1 MTYPFKRNNA
11 NTTSKPPATKFNPF
25 RTVFIDRLLDEKET
39 ISLLESPPVTQ
50 KAQWKLRSFLHCE
63 KKLRSKLNSY
73 SEAVLISVVG
83 KDFDFNTHV
92 ANDQAESYV
101 ETFKL
106 AFRNVRW
113 LSPLGHFDK
122 QGNDVTRKVRAA
134 SQPPNL
140 AFMLVEARM
149 YLGQLHSAFNATALF
164 THQYY
169 LPLPQSYKTTGSSTP
184 GRGVEK
190 FHDSSA
196 TEVVEDIDEP
206 GAGVFYF
213 ARTYGAETSDG
224 GSRKK

>member
-1 MTYPFKRNNA
+1 MERKL
-11 NTTSKPPATKFNPF
+11 
-25 RTVFIDRLLDEKET
+25 FIYWNHHQSRRRY
-39 ISLLESPPVTQ
+39 SG
-50 KAQWKLRSFLHCE
+50 
-63 KKLRSKLNSY
+63 SY
-73 SEAVLISVVG
+73 VASYTARKSYVPLISVVG
-83 KDFDFNTHV
+83 KYFDFNTHV

-101 ETFKL
+101 ENFNL
-106 AFRNVRW
+106 AFGNVRW
-113 LSPLGHFDK
+113 LSPLGYFDK
-122 QGNDVTRKVRAA
+122 QGNDVTRKVRV
-134 SQPPNL
+134 SSCPPNL
-140 AFMLVEARM
+140 AFLLIEACM

-169 LPLPQSYKTTGSSTP
+169 LPQPQSYKTTGSSTP